1 MPLNNLRYLVHRSES
16 ARTRTAPD
24 GPDDLDKIC
33 SQLAAGVINA
43 YNSIAPNDPSVVA
56 PFQRLDLREVY
67 GPTILSAMENLRI
80 SAASTWIS
88 GSFIRTLARLNAIAQ
103 QLGLFSGS
111 VREGPGSSI
120 TSSLAGSP
128 ALARSSTGLMNE
140 ALFYKAFNVEHQGN
154 YEPEEQLM
162 AEPDATRVCM
172 SSSSGGRSTPTLH
185 QLSKASETRYT
196 PRPASRPASRPEGSE
211 DVQQEIESISYTETS
226 DLELT
231 RLPDFPDGLAFDPLD
246 WILEDFMVEED

>member
-1 MPLNNLRYLVHRSES
+1 MLL
-16 ARTRTAPD
+16 
-24 GPDDLDKIC
+24 
-33 SQLAAGVINA
+33 
-43 YNSIAPNDPSVVA
+43 SVVS
-56 PFQRLDLREVY
+56 QRLDLREVY
-67 GPTILSAMENLRI
+67 RPTILSAMENLRI

-140 ALFYKAFNVEHQGN
+140 ALFYKAFNVEQEGN
-154 YEPEEQLM
+154 LEPEGQLM
-162 AEPDATRVCM
+162 AETDASCICI
-172 SSSSGGRSTPTLH
+172 SSSSSERSTPNSH
-185 QLSKASETRYT
+185 QLSKALETRHT
-196 PRPASRPASRPEGSE
+196 SRPASRPEGLE
-211 DVQQEIESISYTETS
+211 DAQQEIESISHTETS
-226 DLELT
+226 NLELT
-231 RLPDFPDGLAFDPLD
+231 RLPVFPDGLAFDPSD

>member
-1 MPLNNLRYLVHRSES
+1 MRLNNLRYLVHRSES

-33 SQLAAGVINA
+33 SQLAAGIINA
-43 YNSIAPNDPSVVA
+43 YNSIAPNYPSVVA
-56 PFQRLDLREVY
+56 PFVWHLSSATIMLLSVVPQRLHLREVY
-67 GPTILSAMENLRI
+67 RPTILSAMENLRI

-111 VREGPGSSI
+111 IREGPGSSI

-140 ALFYKAFNVEHQGN
+140 ALFYKAFNVE
-154 YEPEEQLM
+154 
-162 AEPDATRVCM
+162 
-172 SSSSGGRSTPTLH
+172 
-185 QLSKASETRYT
+185 
-196 PRPASRPASRPEGSE
+196 
-211 DVQQEIESISYTETS
+211 QEKGQS
-226 DLELT
+226 
-231 RLPDFPDGLAFDPLD
+231 
-246 WILEDFMVEED
+246 

>member
-1 MPLNNLRYLVHRSES
+1 MLL
-16 ARTRTAPD
+16 
-24 GPDDLDKIC
+24 
-33 SQLAAGVINA
+33 
-43 YNSIAPNDPSVVA
+43 SVVS
-56 PFQRLDLREVY
+56 QRLDLREVY
-67 GPTILSAMENLRI
+67 RPTILSAMENLRI

-140 ALFYKAFNVEHQGN
+140 ALFYKAFNVEQEGN
-154 YEPEEQLM
+154 LEPERQLM
-162 AEPDATRVCM
+162 AETDASCICI
-172 SSSSGGRSTPTLH
+172 SSSSSERSTLNSH
-185 QLSKASETRYT
+185 QLSKAPETRHT
-196 PRPASRPASRPEGSE
+196 SRPASRPEGLE
-211 DVQQEIESISYTETS
+211 DAQQEIKSISHTETS
-226 DLELT
+226 NLELT
-231 RLPDFPDGLAFDPLD
+231 RLPVFPDGPAFDPSD

>member
-1 MPLNNLRYLVHRSES
+1 MLL
-16 ARTRTAPD
+16 
-24 GPDDLDKIC
+24 
-33 SQLAAGVINA
+33 
-43 YNSIAPNDPSVVA
+43 SVVS
-56 PFQRLDLREVY
+56 QRLDLREVY
-67 GPTILSAMENLRI
+67 RPTILSAMENLRI

-140 ALFYKAFNVEHQGN
+140 ALFYKAFNVEQEGN
-154 YEPEEQLM
+154 LEPEGQLM
-162 AEPDATRVCM
+162 AETDASCICI
-172 SSSSGGRSTPTLH
+172 SSSSSERSTLNSH
-185 QLSKASETRYT
+185 QLSKAPETRHT
-196 PRPASRPASRPEGSE
+196 SRPASRPEGLE
-211 DVQQEIESISYTETS
+211 DAQQEIKSISHTETS
-226 DLELT
+226 NLELT
-231 RLPDFPDGLAFDPLD
+231 RLPVFPDGLAFDPSD